1 MRVLD
6 KYLYVGIISG
16 CVIVVDV
23 VEFKLYTVFCC
34 YSSEDF
40 YVRIIVFM

>member
-6 KYLYVGIISG
+6 KYLYVGIILG

-23 VEFKLYTVFCC
+23 VEFKLYMVFC
-34 YSSEDF
+34 
-40 YVRIIVFM
+40 VIVVKIFMLE